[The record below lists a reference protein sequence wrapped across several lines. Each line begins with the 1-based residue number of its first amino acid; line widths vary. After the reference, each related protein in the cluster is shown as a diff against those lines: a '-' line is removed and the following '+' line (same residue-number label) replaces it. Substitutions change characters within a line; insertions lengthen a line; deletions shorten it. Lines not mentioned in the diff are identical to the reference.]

1 MMKFLCG
8 LILFFF
14 AGIIPVSGQVTDSA
28 KYKSLDPYYFNLQ
41 YLKEDSALIL
51 DVRMPFEF
59 RGKRIKDAINVP
71 SSRELNSLTDT
82 ISRGYALLLYCSTD
96 YRSRDAAEKLYEKG
110 FRKLYNLEG
119 GIVAWKKDNM
129 PVVKGRV
136 KRQRAE

>member
-1 MMKFLCG
+1 MKFLIG
-8 LILFFF
+8 FILFFF
-14 AGIIPVSGQVTDSA
+14 AGILPVAGQVPDSA
-28 KYKSLDPYYFNLQ
+28 RYKSLDPYYFNLQ

-59 RGKRIKDAINVP
+59 RGRRIKDAINVP

-82 ISRGYALLLYCSTD
+82 LSREYALLLYCSTD
-96 YRSRDAAEKLYEKG
+96 YRSRSAAEALYEKG

-129 PVVKGRV
+129 TIQKGRV
-136 KRQRAE
+136 RKAKQ